1 MKHLTKA
8 VFCFIF
14 VVFMACG
21 TLNIGNVPWQLDIQ
35 NWSVHQ
41 RANFFMT
48 TWLAEKHSY
57 DTLNAMEDKSED
69 LIKVL
74 KAKREILEQSR
85 VPIRMY
91 VQIVN
96 SGVLPGPESE
106 QEIINWLRQLQ
117 QQIIYGG

>member
-1 MKHLTKA
+1 MRKFKWVVFIA
-8 VFCFIF
+8 VL
-14 VVFMACG
+14 FMACG
-21 TLNIGNVPWQLDIQ
+21 TLNIGNVPWHLDIQ

-41 RANFFMT
+41 RANFFMA
-48 TWLAEKHSY
+48 TWLAEKHSF
-57 DTLNAMEDKSED
+57 DTLNAMENKPEN

-74 KAKREILEQSR
+74 KVKREILEQSR

-96 SGVLPGPESE
+96 SGNIPGTESE